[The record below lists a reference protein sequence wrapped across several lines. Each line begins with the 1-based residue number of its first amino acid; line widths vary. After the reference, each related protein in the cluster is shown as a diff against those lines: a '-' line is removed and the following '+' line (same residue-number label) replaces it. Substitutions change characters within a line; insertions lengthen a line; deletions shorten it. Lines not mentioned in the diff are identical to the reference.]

1 MKKGKP
7 FVISSVV
14 TEMLLAS
21 SYAGLERMASP
32 FNCILKENR
41 IPSEWDASVIVNC
54 FKHKG
59 EVTERGNCRGPKL
72 LNRR

>member
-1 MKKGKP
+1 MEKGRT
-7 FVISSVV
+7 FVRSSVV

-21 SYAGLERMASP
+21 SYAGLERMASS
-32 FNCILKENR
+32 FNCILKKNR
-41 IPSEWDASVIVNC
+41 IPSEWDTSVIVNS

-59 EVTERGNCRGPKL
+59 EATERGNCRGPKL